1 MPPCFVKFHGFGNDY
16 IVIESSQ
23 LANFPDA
30 DALGEFA
37 RRICNRHYG
46 AGADGIAVVGPS
58 EVPGANFQVRIF
70 NPDGSEASLS
80 GNGTRCA
87 AAYLYY
93 KSLWTAEELRLSTRA
108 GVKLYTLLEALSEPS
123 ASAGGPTD
131 EANGSPEK
139 ADGPAKAA
147 GGTPAIPAAVPVKRY
162 VFDSEL
168 GQPRFDPASIPMLT
182 KESLAKVIDYPLP
195 VGGESFPV
203 TALQLGNPNC
213 CIFVDDFDTLDWRR
227 IGKAIETHEQFPAR
241 TNVVFVRVIDRDTIE
256 LRIWERGVGETEASG
271 TCSCAAA
278 VAAMIKGQTKRL
290 VTVLMPGGTARI
302 QWRDSGQKDGGE
314 VVITGTA
321 EVIYAGD
328 WLAGAG

>member
-1 MPPCFVKFHGFGNDY
+1 MPPKFIKFHGFGNDY
-16 IVIESSQ
+16 IVIEAGD
-23 LANFPDA
+23 LAVA
-30 DALGEFA
+30 EITATEQLGEFA

-58 EVPGANFQVRIF
+58 EDADFHVRIF

-93 KSLWTAEELRLSTRA
+93 KRIWQAGELRLSTRA
-108 GVKLYTLLEALSEPS
+108 GIKLYTLREQSDP
-123 ASAGGPTD
+123 G
-131 EANGSPEK
+131 
-139 ADGPAKAA
+139 
-147 GGTPAIPAAVPVKRY
+147 RY

-168 GQPRFDPASIPMLT
+168 GQPKFDSASIPMITEEPL
-182 KESLAKVIDYPLP
+182 EKVIDYELK
-195 VGGESFPV
+195 VDDEIFRV
-203 TALQLGNPNC
+203 TALQMGNPNC
-213 CIFVDDFDTLDWRR
+213 CIFVEDFKALDWRR
-227 IGKAIETHEQFPAR
+227 IGRTIEIHKQFPDR
-241 TNVVFVRVIDRDTIE
+241 TNVVFVRVIDRNAIE

-278 VAAMIKGQTKRL
+278 VAAMIKSETERL
-290 VTVLMPGGTARI
+290 VNVLMPGGKAKIR
-302 QWRDSGQKDGGE
+302 WRSEVDGGE

-328 WLAGAG
+328 WLTGDGPA